1 MGTVSWRVG
10 TQTPRD
16 VYEADRPICRCLTP
30 EDAERIVAAMNDQL
44 ERSEYNDF
52 MRDYMRARHGR
63 GEHFVGRGRRRA
75 ELMAPKLAE
84 FQKIILAGDYG
95 TVSAAAERVGVSRMT
110 GHLWARKILAQSA
123 TKGGK

>member
-1 MGTVSWRVG
+1 MV
-10 TQTPRD
+10 D
-16 VYEADRPICRCLTP
+16 
-30 EDAERIVAAMNDQL
+30 
-44 ERSEYNDF
+44 EYNAGVKVYF
-52 MRDYMRARHGR
+52 CTHVYNS
-63 GEHFVGRGRRRA
+63 
-75 ELMAPKLAE
+75 PKLAE